1 VLVINKMSWK
11 DQPLGKVRLPL
22 KGLAL
27 PIDTAVPLED
37 PNGEGNAV
45 QGELEMHLA
54 LVEE

>member
-1 VLVINKMSWK
+1 VLIINKMSWK

-37 PNGEGNAV
+37 PNGEGAAV
-45 QGELEMHLA
+45 QGELEVHLA